1 MNVGYIRVS
10 TVDQNEARQL
20 EALEKCNIEKYFT
33 EKVSGKNTD
42 RPEFQK
48 MMEFVREGDSIYVL
62 DFSRL
67 SRSTADL
74 LKIVDQLKDKGVRLI
89 SLKESLDTDTPQG
102 KLMLTMIAAIN
113 EFERQNL
120 LERQREGIDIAKREG
135 RYKGRK
141 PKNLIEFDEVYAAWK
156 SGEVTA
162 VEACKT
168 LGISRSSFYQRV
180 KVHEGLKAHEI

>member
-1 MNVGYIRVS
+1 
-10 TVDQNEARQL
+10 
-20 EALEKCNIEKYFT
+20 
-33 EKVSGKNTD
+33 
-42 RPEFQK
+42 

-74 LKIVDQLKDKGVRLI
+74 LKIVDQLKDKSVRLI
-89 SLKESLDTDTPQG
+89 SLKESLDTETPQG

-135 RYKGRK
+135 RYKGRR
-141 PKNLIEFDEVYAAWK
+141 PKALNNFNEVYEDWINEK
-156 SGEVTA
+156 ITA

-180 KVHEGLKAHEI
+180 KIFEELEVHEI